1 MKFETDQQT
10 LRDLNVLGKFKNGS
24 IFNMFGNTVTRGGEQ
39 IMEKMFV
46 NPLTDV
52 DAINKRSSIFKFFTD
67 NNFGF
72 PFSSKEFDEID
83 QYVSSGGKS
92 VWINFTSDIYIRA
105 MKDIGHTPEYDIL
118 YSRTKLILQFLD
130 KSLKY
135 FKHLN
140 SKVGENPFKI
150 IAEKAYKLC
159 SNKNFL
165 KTLKYKNSEDLSFI
179 ILLKIDTILRCQS
192 ISILKELIDILCIVD
207 VNTTVG
213 AVARENNFCYAKAEK
228 DSDIIFD
235 ARGLWHPTVKGAI
248 ANDIQ
253 ISKKSNLF
261 FLTGANMA
269 GKSTLMKAFGLGVY
283 MAHMGFPI
291 AAKNL
296 TFILRDGLYTSI
308 NLPDN
313 IDKGYSHFYAEVLR
327 VKHFAIEVSKSKKLV
342 VILDELFKGT
352 NVKDA
357 FDATYAVTRA
367 LIDRKECAYMI
378 STHITE
384 VGDKLREEC
393 ENIDFQYLP
402 TIMKGSIPTYTYKLR
417 NGITADKHGM
427 LIINNEKIIDIITG
441 KVSI

>member
-10 LRDLNVLGKFKNGS
+10 LKDLNILGKFKNGS
-24 IFNMFGNTVTRGGEQ
+24 IFNMFGATVTRGGEQ

-52 DAINKRSSIFKFFTD
+52 DAINKRSSIFKFFTEND
-67 NNFGF
+67 FAF
-72 PFSSKEFDEID
+72 PFSSNEFDEID

-92 VWINFTSDIYIRA
+92 LWINFTSDIYIRA

-118 YSRTKLILQFLD
+118 YNRTKLILQFLNRA
-130 KSLKY
+130 LTY
-135 FKHLN
+135 FKLLKE
-140 SKVGENPFKI
+140 KVGDNEFKP
-150 IAEKAYKLC
+150 IAENGYNLC
-159 SNKNFL
+159 SSKNFIEV
-165 KTLKYKNSEDLSFI
+165 LKYKDSKDLSFL
-179 ILLKIDTILRCQS
+179 ILLKIDTLLRCQS
-192 ISILKELIDILCIVD
+192 ISILKELVDLLCIVD

-213 AVARENNFCYAKAEK
+213 AVARENDFCYAKAEK
-228 DSDIIFD
+228 DSDMIFD
-235 ARGLWHPTVKGAI
+235 AHDLWHPTVKGAI
-248 ANDIQ
+248 ANDIR

-291 AAKNL
+291 AAKSL
-296 TFILRDGLYTSI
+296 KFILRDGVYTSI
-308 NLPDN
+308 NLPDD

-327 VKHFAIEVSKSKKLV
+327 VKHFAIEVSKSKKLI

-393 ENIDFQYLP
+393 KNIDFQYLP
-402 TIMKGSIPTYTYKLR
+402 TVMKGSIPTYTYKLR
-417 NGITADKHGM
+417 EGITADKHGM
-427 LIINNEKIIDIITG
+427 LIINNEKIIDIING
-441 KVSI
+441 KINV